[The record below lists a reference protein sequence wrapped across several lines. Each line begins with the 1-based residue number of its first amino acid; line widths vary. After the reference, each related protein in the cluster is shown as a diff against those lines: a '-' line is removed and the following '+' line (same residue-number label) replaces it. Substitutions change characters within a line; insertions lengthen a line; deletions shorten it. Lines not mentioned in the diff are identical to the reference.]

1 LIENLLAGLSISVSG
16 IIITFMALG
25 LFILVIV
32 ILQKLF
38 PGTNGGDNGNGSSDP
53 VLAIVEETPQVQ
65 VSTQSEEDEDLPVVI
80 AAAISHFRAKAQS
93 SLGTSLNEG
102 KSGWW
107 SSNRMSAKQGTGIR
121 ITRSGK

>member
-1 LIENLLAGLSISVSG
+1 LTENLLAGLSISVSG

-38 PGTNGGDNGNGSSDP
+38 PGTDGDDNGNESAEPAQAS
-53 VLAIVEETPQVQ
+53 AEMAPQVQ
-65 VSTQSEEDEDLPVVI
+65 ASEQSEEDVDLPVVI
-80 AAAISHFRAKAQS
+80 AAAIAHFRAKAQS
-93 SLGTSLNEG
+93 SLGTSLYEG
-102 KSGWW
+102 KTGWW
-107 SSNRMSAKQGTGIR
+107 SSNRMSARQGTGIR